1 MGAVRVKTIIAHIRL
16 FRPLNLLTG
25 AFAVYVCSANLR
37 SLYQTSELTFAILT
51 VVGYNAAANSL
62 NDFIDFKI
70 DQVNRPN
77 RPLTAGLVKRNTALI
92 FSVLLFVGGSVTAL
106 FLSKLAAMIAILI
119 VLPLIILY
127 NLKLKQLPLVGNIV
141 IALILGLTF
150 VYSGAVFGNIKPM
163 IIPCFLA
170 FGLTFVRELVKDME
184 DMEGDRL
191 AGLTTFP
198 IIAGFNR
205 AGKLTALFAVMIGV
219 GALTPYMMGIYSFW
233 YLAFLVLGVEIPLI
247 ILVVLFMKSPEK
259 LNFSLAS
266 KTLKISTIL
275 GIIAIYCGSTYV

>member
-1 MGAVRVKTIIAHIRL
+1 VKTIIAHIRL

-25 AFAVYVCSANLR
+25 AFAVYVSSAILG

-70 DQVNRPN
+70 DQVNRPD

-92 FSVLLFVGGSVTAL
+92 FSVLLFIGGSVTAL

-119 VLPLIILY
+119 VLPLIISY

-150 VYSGAVFGNIKPM
+150 VFSGAVFGNMKPM

-170 FGLTFVRELVKDME
+170 FGLTLVRELVKDIE

-205 AGKLTALFAVMIGV
+205 AGKLTALFAVIIGV
-219 GALTPYMMGIYSFW
+219 GALAPYVMGIYSFW
-233 YLAFLVLGVEIPLI
+233 YLAFLVLGVETPLVT
-247 ILVVLFMKSPEK
+247 LVVLFMKSPKK
-259 LNFSLAS
+259 LNFA
-266 KTLKISTIL
+266 
-275 GIIAIYCGSTYV
+275 

>member
-1 MGAVRVKTIIAHIRL
+1 MKTIIAHIRL

-25 AFAVYVCSANLR
+25 AFAVYVSSAILR
-37 SLYQTSELTFAILT
+37 SLYQTSELTFAVLT

-70 DQVNRPN
+70 DHVNRPD

-92 FSVLLFVGGSVTAL
+92 FSVLLFIGGSVTAL
-106 FLSKLAAMIAILI
+106 FLSKLAAMMAILI
-119 VLPLIILY
+119 VLPLIISY

-150 VYSGAVFGNIKPM
+150 IFSGAVFGNIKPM

-170 FGLTFVRELVKDME
+170 FGLTLARELVKDIE

-205 AGKLTALFAVMIGV
+205 AGKLTALFAVIIGV
-219 GALTPYMMGIYSFW
+219 GALAPYMMGIYSFW
-233 YLAFLVLGVEIPLI
+233 YLIFLVLGVETPLVT
-247 ILVVLFMKSPEK
+247 LVVLFMKSPEK

>member
-1 MGAVRVKTIIAHIRL
+1 MKTIIAHIRL

-25 AFAVYVCSANLR
+25 AFAVYVSSAILR

-62 NDFIDFKI
+62 NDFIDLKI

-77 RPLTAGLVKRNTALI
+77 RPLTTGLVKRNTALI

-106 FLSKLAAMIAILI
+106 FLSKLAAMITILI
-119 VLPLIILY
+119 VLPLIISY

-150 VYSGAVFGNIKPM
+150 IFSGAVFGNIKPM

-170 FGLTFVRELVKDME
+170 FGLTLVRELVKDIE
-184 DMEGDRL
+184 DIEGDRL

-219 GALTPYMMGIYSFW
+219 GALIPYMMGIYSFW
-233 YLAFLVLGVEIPLI
+233 YLVFLVLGVETPLVT
-247 ILVVLFMKSPEK
+247 LVVLLMKSPEK

-266 KTLKISTIL
+266 KVLKISTIL
-275 GIIAIYCGSTYV
+275 GIVAIYCGSTYV

>member
-1 MGAVRVKTIIAHIRL
+1 MKTIVAHIRL

-25 AFAVYVCSANLR
+25 AFAVYVSSAILR

-62 NDFIDFKI
+62 NDFIDLKI

-77 RPLTAGLVKRNTALI
+77 RPLTTGLVKRNTALI

-106 FLSKLAAMIAILI
+106 FLSKLAAMITILI
-119 VLPLIILY
+119 VLPLIISY
-127 NLKLKQLPLVGNIV
+127 NLKLKQFPLVGNIV

-150 VYSGAVFGNIKPM
+150 VFSGAVFGNIKPM

-170 FGLTFVRELVKDME
+170 FGLTLVRELVKDIE
-184 DMEGDRL
+184 DIEGDRL

-219 GALTPYMMGIYSFW
+219 GALIPYMMGIYSFW
-233 YLAFLVLGVEIPLI
+233 YLVFLVLGVETPLVT
-247 ILVVLFMKSPEK
+247 LVVLLMKSPEK

-266 KTLKISTIL
+266 KVLKISTIL
-275 GIIAIYCGSTYV
+275 GIVAIYCGSTYV

>member
-1 MGAVRVKTIIAHIRL
+1 MKTIVAHIRL

-25 AFAVYVCSANLR
+25 AFAVYVSSAILR

-70 DQVNRPN
+70 DQVNRPG

-92 FSVLLFVGGSVTAL
+92 FSVLLFIGGSVTAL

-119 VLPLIILY
+119 VLPLIISY

-150 VYSGAVFGNIKPM
+150 IFSGAVFGNIKPM

-170 FGLTFVRELVKDME
+170 FGLTLVRELVKDIE
-184 DMEGDRL
+184 DMEGDRQS
-191 AGLTTFP
+191 GLITFP

-205 AGKLTALFAVMIGV
+205 AGKLTALFAVIIGV
-219 GALTPYMMGIYSFW
+219 GALAPYMMGIYSFW
-233 YLAFLVLGVEIPLI
+233 YLVFLVLGVETPLVT
-247 ILVVLFMKSPEK
+247 LVVLFMKSPEK

>member
-1 MGAVRVKTIIAHIRL
+1 MKTIIAHIRL

-25 AFAVYVCSANLR
+25 AFAVYVSSAILR

-62 NDFIDFKI
+62 NDFIDLKI

-77 RPLTAGLVKRNTALI
+77 RPLTTGLVKRNTALI
-92 FSVLLFVGGSVTAL
+92 FAVLLFVGGSVTAL
-106 FLSKLAAMIAILI
+106 FLSKLAAMITILI
-119 VLPLIILY
+119 VLPLIISY
-127 NLKLKQLPLVGNIV
+127 NLKLKQFPLVGNIV

-150 VYSGAVFGNIKPM
+150 VFSGAVFGNIKPM

-170 FGLTFVRELVKDME
+170 FGLTLVRELVKDIE
-184 DMEGDRL
+184 DIEGDRL

-219 GALTPYMMGIYSFW
+219 GALIPYMMGIYSFW
-233 YLAFLVLGVEIPLI
+233 YLVFLVLGVETPLVT
-247 ILVVLFMKSPEK
+247 LVVLLMKSPEK

-266 KTLKISTIL
+266 KVLKISTIL
-275 GIIAIYCGSTYV
+275 GIVAIYCGSTYV

>member
-1 MGAVRVKTIIAHIRL
+1 MKTIVAHIRL

-25 AFAVYVCSANLR
+25 AFAVYVSSAILR

-70 DQVNRPN
+70 DQVNRPG

-92 FSVLLFVGGSVTAL
+92 FSVLLFIGGSVTAL

-119 VLPLIILY
+119 VLPLIISY

-150 VYSGAVFGNIKPM
+150 VFSGAVFGNMKPM

-170 FGLTFVRELVKDME
+170 FGLTLVRELVKDIE
-184 DMEGDRL
+184 DMEGDRQS
-191 AGLTTFP
+191 GLITFP

-205 AGKLTALFAVMIGV
+205 AGKLTALFAVIIGV
-219 GALTPYMMGIYSFW
+219 GALAPYMMGIYSFW
-233 YLAFLVLGVEIPLI
+233 YLVFLVLGVETPLVT
-247 ILVVLFMKSPEK
+247 LVVLFMKSPEK

>member
-1 MGAVRVKTIIAHIRL
+1 MGTVRVKTIIAHIRL

-25 AFAVYVCSANLR
+25 AFAVYVSSAILR

-219 GALTPYMMGIYSFW
+219 GALTPYMMSIYSFW

>member
-1 MGAVRVKTIIAHIRL
+1 MKTIIAHIRL

-25 AFAVYVCSANLR
+25 AFAVYVSSAILR

-62 NDFIDFKI
+62 NDFIDLKI

-77 RPLTAGLVKRNTALI
+77 RPLTTGLVKRNTALI

-106 FLSKLAAMIAILI
+106 FLSKLAAMITILI
-119 VLPLIILY
+119 VLPLIISY

-150 VYSGAVFGNIKPM
+150 VFSGAVFGNIKPM

-170 FGLTFVRELVKDME
+170 FGLTLVRELVKDIE
-184 DMEGDRL
+184 DIEGDRL

-219 GALTPYMMGIYSFW
+219 GALIPYMMGIYSFW
-233 YLAFLVLGVEIPLI
+233 YLVFLVLGVETPLVT
-247 ILVVLFMKSPEK
+247 LVVLLMKSPEK

-266 KTLKISTIL
+266 KVLKISTIL
-275 GIIAIYCGSTYV
+275 GIVAIYCGSTYV

>member
-1 MGAVRVKTIIAHIRL
+1 MKTITAHIRL

-25 AFAVYVCSANLR
+25 AFAVYVSSAILR

-62 NDFIDFKI
+62 NDFIDLKI

-77 RPLTAGLVKRNTALI
+77 RPLTTGLVKRNTALI

-106 FLSKLAAMIAILI
+106 FLSKLAAMITILI
-119 VLPLIILY
+119 VLPLIISY
-127 NLKLKQLPLVGNIV
+127 NLKLKQFPLVGNIV

-150 VYSGAVFGNIKPM
+150 VFSGAVFGNIKPM

-170 FGLTFVRELVKDME
+170 FGLTLVRELVKDIE
-184 DMEGDRL
+184 DIEGDRL

-219 GALTPYMMGIYSFW
+219 GALIPYMMGIYSFW
-233 YLAFLVLGVEIPLI
+233 YLVFLVLGVETPLVT
-247 ILVVLFMKSPEK
+247 LVVLLMKSPEK

-266 KTLKISTIL
+266 KVLKISTIL
-275 GIIAIYCGSTYV
+275 GIVAFYCGSTYV

>member
-1 MGAVRVKTIIAHIRL
+1 MKTIIAHIRL

-25 AFAVYVCSANLR
+25 AFAVYVSSAILR

-70 DQVNRPN
+70 DQVNRPG

-92 FSVLLFVGGSVTAL
+92 FSVLLFIGGSVTAL

-119 VLPLIILY
+119 VLPLIISY

-150 VYSGAVFGNIKPM
+150 VFSGAVFGNIKPM

-170 FGLTFVRELVKDME
+170 FGLTLVRELVKDIE
-184 DMEGDRL
+184 DMEGDRQS
-191 AGLTTFP
+191 GLITFP

-205 AGKLTALFAVMIGV
+205 AGKLTALFAVIIGV
-219 GALTPYMMGIYSFW
+219 GALAPYMMDIYSFW
-233 YLAFLVLGVEIPLI
+233 YLAFLVLGVETPLVT
-247 ILVVLFMKSPEK
+247 LVVLFMKSPEK

>member
-25 AFAVYVCSANLR
+25 AFAVYVCSAILR

-233 YLAFLVLGVEIPLI
+233 YLAFLV
-247 ILVVLFMKSPEK
+247 F
-259 LNFSLAS
+259 
-266 KTLKISTIL
+266 
-275 GIIAIYCGSTYV
+275 

>member
-1 MGAVRVKTIIAHIRL
+1 MKTIIAHIRL

-25 AFAVYVCSANLR
+25 AFAVYVSSAILR

-62 NDFIDFKI
+62 NDFIDLKI

-77 RPLTAGLVKRNTALI
+77 RPLTTGLVKRNTALI
-92 FSVLLFVGGSVTAL
+92 FSVLLFIGGSVTAL
-106 FLSKLAAMIAILI
+106 FLSKLAAMITILI
-119 VLPLIILY
+119 VLPLIISY
-127 NLKLKQLPLVGNIV
+127 NLKLKQFPLVGNIV

-150 VYSGAVFGNIKPM
+150 VFSGAVFGNIKPM

-170 FGLTFVRELVKDME
+170 FGLTLVRELVKDIE
-184 DMEGDRL
+184 DIEGDRL

-219 GALTPYMMGIYSFW
+219 GALIPYMMGIYSFW
-233 YLAFLVLGVEIPLI
+233 YLVFLVLGVETPLVT
-247 ILVVLFMKSPEK
+247 LVVLLMKSPEK

-266 KTLKISTIL
+266 KVLKISTIL
-275 GIIAIYCGSTYV
+275 GIVAIYCGSTYV

>member
-1 MGAVRVKTIIAHIRL
+1 MKTIIAHIRL

-25 AFAVYVCSANLR
+25 AFAVYVSSAILR

-70 DQVNRPN
+70 DQVNRPD
-77 RPLTAGLVKRNTALI
+77 RPLTAGLVKRNTALV

-119 VLPLIILY
+119 VLPLIISY

-150 VYSGAVFGNIKPM
+150 VFSGAVFGNIKPM

-170 FGLTFVRELVKDME
+170 FGLTLVRELVKDIE

-205 AGKLTALFAVMIGV
+205 AGKLTALFAVIIGV
-219 GALTPYMMGIYSFW
+219 GALAPYVMDYYSFW
-233 YLAFLVLGVEIPLI
+233 YLAFLVLGVETPLVT
-247 ILVVLFMKSPEK
+247 LVVLFMKSPEK

>member
-1 MGAVRVKTIIAHIRL
+1 MKTIIAHIRL

-25 AFAVYVCSANLR
+25 AFAVYVSSAILR

-62 NDFIDFKI
+62 NDFIDLKI

-77 RPLTAGLVKRNTALI
+77 RPLTTGLVKRNTALI
-92 FSVLLFVGGSVTAL
+92 FSVLLFIGGSVTAL

-119 VLPLIILY
+119 VLPLIISY
-127 NLKLKQLPLVGNIV
+127 NLKLKQFPLVGNIV

-150 VYSGAVFGNIKPM
+150 VFSGAVFGNIKPM

-170 FGLTFVRELVKDME
+170 FGLTLVRELVKDIE
-184 DMEGDRL
+184 DIEGDRL

-219 GALTPYMMGIYSFW
+219 GALIPYMMGIYSFW
-233 YLAFLVLGVEIPLI
+233 YLVFLVLGVETPLVT
-247 ILVVLFMKSPEK
+247 LVVLLMKSPEK

-266 KTLKISTIL
+266 KVLKISTIL
-275 GIIAIYCGSTYV
+275 GIVAIYCGSTYV

>member
-1 MGAVRVKTIIAHIRL
+1 MKTIVAHIRL

-25 AFAVYVCSANLR
+25 AFAVYVSSAILR

-62 NDFIDFKI
+62 NDFIDLKI

-77 RPLTAGLVKRNTALI
+77 RPLTTGLVKRNTALI

-106 FLSKLAAMIAILI
+106 FLSKLAAMITILI
-119 VLPLIILY
+119 VLPLIISY
-127 NLKLKQLPLVGNIV
+127 NLKLKQFPLVGNIV

-150 VYSGAVFGNIKPM
+150 VFSGAVFGNIKPM

-170 FGLTFVRELVKDME
+170 FGLTLVRELVKDIE
-184 DMEGDRL
+184 DMEGDRQS
-191 AGLTTFP
+191 GLITFP

-219 GALTPYMMGIYSFW
+219 GALIPYMMGIYSFW
-233 YLAFLVLGVEIPLI
+233 YLVFLVLGVETPLVT
-247 ILVVLFMKSPEK
+247 LVVLLMKSPEK

-266 KTLKISTIL
+266 KVLKISTIL
-275 GIIAIYCGSTYV
+275 GIVAIYCGSTYV

>member
-1 MGAVRVKTIIAHIRL
+1 MKTIIAHIRL

-25 AFAVYVCSANLR
+25 AFAVYVSSAILR

-70 DQVNRPN
+70 DQVNRPD

-92 FSVLLFVGGSVTAL
+92 FSVLLFIGGSVTAL

-119 VLPLIILY
+119 VLPLIISY

-150 VYSGAVFGNIKPM
+150 VFSGAVFGNMKPM
-163 IIPCFLA
+163 VIPCFLA
-170 FGLTFVRELVKDME
+170 FGLTLVRELVKDIE

-205 AGKLTALFAVMIGV
+205 AGKLTALFAVIIGV
-219 GALTPYMMGIYSFW
+219 GALAPYVMDYYSFW

>member
-1 MGAVRVKTIIAHIRL
+1 MKTIIAHIRL

-25 AFAVYVCSANLR
+25 AFAVYVSSAILR

-70 DQVNRPN
+70 DQVNRPG
-77 RPLTAGLVKRNTALI
+77 RPLTAGLVKRNTTLI
-92 FSVLLFVGGSVTAL
+92 LSVLLFIGGSVTAL

-119 VLPLIILY
+119 VLPLIISY

-150 VYSGAVFGNIKPM
+150 IFSGAVFGNIKPM

-170 FGLTFVRELVKDME
+170 FGLTLVRELVKDIE

-205 AGKLTALFAVMIGV
+205 AGKLTALFAVIIAV
-219 GALTPYMMGIYSFW
+219 GALAPYMMGIYSFW
-233 YLAFLVLGVEIPLI
+233 YLVFLVLGVETPLVT
-247 ILVVLFMKSPEK
+247 LVVLFMKSPEK

>member
-1 MGAVRVKTIIAHIRL
+1 MKTIIAHIRL

-25 AFAVYVCSANLR
+25 AFAVYVSSAILR

-70 DQVNRPN
+70 DQVKRPG

-92 FSVLLFVGGSVTAL
+92 FSVLLFIGGSVTAL

-119 VLPLIILY
+119 VLPLIISY
-127 NLKLKQLPLVGNIV
+127 NLKLKQFPLVGNIV

-150 VYSGAVFGNIKPM
+150 IFSGAVFGNIKPT

-170 FGLTFVRELVKDME
+170 FGLTLVRELVKDIE
-184 DMEGDRL
+184 DIEGDRL

-219 GALTPYMMGIYSFW
+219 GALIPYMMGIYSFW
-233 YLAFLVLGVEIPLI
+233 YLVFLVLGVETPLVT
-247 ILVVLFMKSPEK
+247 LVVLLMKSPEK

-266 KTLKISTIL
+266 KVLKISTIL
-275 GIIAIYCGSTYV
+275 GIVAIYCGSTYV

>member
-1 MGAVRVKTIIAHIRL
+1 MKTIVAHIRL

-25 AFAVYVCSANLR
+25 AFAVYVSSAILR

-70 DQVNRPN
+70 DQVNRPG

-92 FSVLLFVGGSVTAL
+92 FSVLLFIGGSVTAL

-119 VLPLIILY
+119 VLPLIISY

-150 VYSGAVFGNIKPM
+150 IFSGAVFGNIKPM
-163 IIPCFLA
+163 VIPCFLA
-170 FGLTFVRELVKDME
+170 FGLTLVRELVKDIE
-184 DMEGDRL
+184 DMEGDRQS
-191 AGLTTFP
+191 GLITFP

-205 AGKLTALFAVMIGV
+205 AGKLTALFSVIIGV
-219 GALTPYMMGIYSFW
+219 GALAPYMMGIYSFW
-233 YLAFLVLGVEIPLI
+233 YLVFLVLGVETPLVT
-247 ILVVLFMKSPEK
+247 LVVLFMKSPEK

>member
-1 MGAVRVKTIIAHIRL
+1 MKTIIAHIRL

-25 AFAVYVCSANLR
+25 AFAVYVSSAILR

-51 VVGYNAAANSL
+51 VVCYNAAANSL

-70 DQVNRPN
+70 DQVNHPD

-119 VLPLIILY
+119 VLPLIISY

-150 VYSGAVFGNIKPM
+150 VFSGAVFGNIKPM

-170 FGLTFVRELVKDME
+170 FGLTLVRELVKDIE

-205 AGKLTALFAVMIGV
+205 AGKLTALFAVIIGV
-219 GALTPYMMGIYSFW
+219 GALAPYVMDYYSFW

>member
-1 MGAVRVKTIIAHIRL
+1 MKTIIAHIRL

-25 AFAVYVCSANLR
+25 AFSVYVSSAILR

-51 VVGYNAAANSL
+51 VVCYNAAANSL

-70 DQVNRPN
+70 DQVNRPD
-77 RPLTAGLVKRNTALI
+77 RPLTAGLVKRNTALV

-119 VLPLIILY
+119 VLPLIISY

-150 VYSGAVFGNIKPM
+150 VFSGAVFGNIKPM

-170 FGLTFVRELVKDME
+170 FGLTLVRELVKDIE

-205 AGKLTALFAVMIGV
+205 AGKLTALFAVIIGV
-219 GALTPYMMGIYSFW
+219 GALAPYVMDYYSFW

-247 ILVVLFMKSPEK
+247 ILVVLFMKSPEN

>member
-1 MGAVRVKTIIAHIRL
+1 MKTIIAHIRL

-25 AFAVYVCSANLR
+25 AFAVYVSSAILR

-62 NDFIDFKI
+62 NDFIDLKI
-70 DQVNRPN
+70 DQVNRPS
-77 RPLTAGLVKRNTALI
+77 RPLTTGLVKRNTALI

-106 FLSKLAAMIAILI
+106 FLSKLAAMITILI
-119 VLPLIILY
+119 VLPLIISY
-127 NLKLKQLPLVGNIV
+127 NLKLKQFPLVGNIV

-150 VYSGAVFGNIKPM
+150 VFSGAVFGNIKPM

-170 FGLTFVRELVKDME
+170 FGLTLVRELVKDIE
-184 DMEGDRL
+184 DIEGDRL

-219 GALTPYMMGIYSFW
+219 GALIPYMMGIYSFW
-233 YLAFLVLGVEIPLI
+233 YLVFLVLGVETPLVT
-247 ILVVLFMKSPEK
+247 LVVLLMKSPEK

-266 KTLKISTIL
+266 KVLKISTIL
-275 GIIAIYCGSTYV
+275 GIVAIYCGSTYV

>member
-1 MGAVRVKTIIAHIRL
+1 MKTIIAHIRL

-25 AFAVYVCSANLR
+25 AFAVYVSSAILR

-70 DQVNRPN
+70 DQVNRPG

-92 FSVLLFVGGSVTAL
+92 FSVLLFIGGSVTAL

-119 VLPLIILY
+119 VLPLIISY

-150 VYSGAVFGNIKPM
+150 IFSGAVFGNIKPM

-170 FGLTFVRELVKDME
+170 FGLTLVRELVKDIE
-184 DMEGDRL
+184 DMEGDRQS
-191 AGLTTFP
+191 GLITFP

-205 AGKLTALFAVMIGV
+205 AGKLTALFAVIIGV
-219 GALTPYMMGIYSFW
+219 GALAPYMMGIYSFW
-233 YLAFLVLGVEIPLI
+233 YLVFLVLGVETPLVT
-247 ILVVLFMKSPEK
+247 LVVLFMKSPEK
-259 LNFSLAS
+259 INFSLAS
-266 KTLKISTIL
+266 KILKISTIL

>member
-1 MGAVRVKTIIAHIRL
+1 MKTIIAHIRL

-25 AFAVYVCSANLR
+25 AFAVYVSSAILR

-70 DQVNRPN
+70 DQVNRPD

-119 VLPLIILY
+119 VLPLIISY

-150 VYSGAVFGNIKPM
+150 VFSGAVFGNIKPM

-170 FGLTFVRELVKDME
+170 FGLTLVRELVKDME

-198 IIAGFNR
+198 IITGFNR

-219 GALTPYMMGIYSFW
+219 GALAPYMMGIYSFW
-233 YLAFLVLGVEIPLI
+233 YLVFLVLGVEIPLI

>member
-1 MGAVRVKTIIAHIRL
+1 MKTIIAHIRL

-25 AFAVYVCSANLR
+25 AFAVYVSSAILR

-51 VVGYNAAANSL
+51 VVCYNAAANSL

-70 DQVNRPN
+70 DQVNRPD

-119 VLPLIILY
+119 VLPLIISY

-150 VYSGAVFGNIKPM
+150 VFSGAVFGNIKPM

-170 FGLTFVRELVKDME
+170 FGLTLVRELVKDIE

-205 AGKLTALFAVMIGV
+205 AGKLTALFAVIIGV
-219 GALTPYMMGIYSFW
+219 GALAPYVMDYYSFW
-233 YLAFLVLGVEIPLI
+233 YLAFLVLGVETPLVT
-247 ILVVLFMKSPEK
+247 LVVLFMKSPEK

-275 GIIAIYCGSTYV
+275 GIIAIYFGSTYV

>member
-1 MGAVRVKTIIAHIRL
+1 MGTVRVKTIIAHIRL
-16 FRPLNLLTG
+16 FRPLNLFTG

-127 NLKLKQLPLVGNIV
+127 KY
-141 IALILGLTF
+141 IL
-150 VYSGAVFGNIKPM
+150 
-163 IIPCFLA
+163 
-170 FGLTFVRELVKDME
+170 
-184 DMEGDRL
+184 
-191 AGLTTFP
+191 
-198 IIAGFNR
+198 
-205 AGKLTALFAVMIGV
+205 
-219 GALTPYMMGIYSFW
+219 
-233 YLAFLVLGVEIPLI
+233 YL
-247 ILVVLFMKSPEK
+247 
-259 LNFSLAS
+259 N
-266 KTLKISTIL
+266 
-275 GIIAIYCGSTYV
+275 

>member
-1 MGAVRVKTIIAHIRL
+1 MKTIIAHIRL

-25 AFAVYVCSANLR
+25 AFAVYVSSAILR

-62 NDFIDFKI
+62 NDFIDLKI

-77 RPLTAGLVKRNTALI
+77 RPLTTGLVKRNTALI

-119 VLPLIILY
+119 VLPLIISY
-127 NLKLKQLPLVGNIV
+127 NLKLKQFPLVGNIV

-150 VYSGAVFGNIKPM
+150 VFSGAVFGNIKPM

-170 FGLTFVRELVKDME
+170 FGLTLVRELVKDIE
-184 DMEGDRL
+184 DIEGDRL

-219 GALTPYMMGIYSFW
+219 GALIPYMMGIYSFW
-233 YLAFLVLGVEIPLI
+233 YLVFLVLGVETPLVT
-247 ILVVLFMKSPEK
+247 LVVLLMKSPEK

-266 KTLKISTIL
+266 KVLKISTIL
-275 GIIAIYCGSTYV
+275 GIVAIYCGSTYV

>member
-1 MGAVRVKTIIAHIRL
+1 MKTIIAHIRL

-25 AFAVYVCSANLR
+25 AFAVYVSSAILR

-62 NDFIDFKI
+62 NDFIDLKI

-77 RPLTAGLVKRNTALI
+77 RPLTTGLVKRNTALI

-119 VLPLIILY
+119 VLPLIISY

-150 VYSGAVFGNIKPM
+150 VFSGAVFGNIKPM

-170 FGLTFVRELVKDME
+170 FGLTLVRELVKDIE

-219 GALTPYMMGIYSFW
+219 GALIPYMMGIYSFW
-233 YLAFLVLGVEIPLI
+233 YLVFLVLGVETPLVT
-247 ILVVLFMKSPEK
+247 LVVLLMKSPEK

-266 KTLKISTIL
+266 KVLKISTIL
-275 GIIAIYCGSTYV
+275 GIVAIYCGSTYV

>member
-1 MGAVRVKTIIAHIRL
+1 MKTIVAHIRL

-25 AFAVYVCSANLR
+25 AFAVYVSSAILR

-62 NDFIDFKI
+62 NDLIDFKI
-70 DQVNRPN
+70 DKVNRPH

-92 FSVLLFVGGSVTAL
+92 FSVLLFIGGSVTAL

-119 VLPLIILY
+119 VLPLIISY

-150 VYSGAVFGNIKPM
+150 VFSGAVFGNMKPM

-170 FGLTFVRELVKDME
+170 FGLTLVRELVKDIE
-184 DMEGDRL
+184 DMEGDRQS
-191 AGLTTFP
+191 GLITFP

-205 AGKLTALFAVMIGV
+205 AGKLTALFAVIIGV
-219 GALTPYMMGIYSFW
+219 GALAPYMMDIYSFW
-233 YLAFLVLGVEIPLI
+233 YLVFLVLGVETPLVT
-247 ILVVLFMKSPEK
+247 LVVLFMKSPEK

>member
-1 MGAVRVKTIIAHIRL
+1 MKTIVAHIRL

-25 AFAVYVCSANLR
+25 AFAVYVSSAILR
-37 SLYQTSELTFAILT
+37 SLYQTSELTFAVLT

-70 DQVNRPN
+70 DQVNRPG

-92 FSVLLFVGGSVTAL
+92 FSVLLFIGGSVTAL

-119 VLPLIILY
+119 VLPLIISY

-150 VYSGAVFGNIKPM
+150 IFSGAVFGNIKPM

-170 FGLTFVRELVKDME
+170 FGLTLVRELVKDIE

-205 AGKLTALFAVMIGV
+205 AGKLTALFAVIIGV
-219 GALTPYMMGIYSFW
+219 GALAPYMMGIYSFW
-233 YLAFLVLGVEIPLI
+233 YLVFLVLGVETPLVT
-247 ILVVLFMKSPEK
+247 LVVLFMKSPEK

>member
-1 MGAVRVKTIIAHIRL
+1 MKTIVAHIRL

-25 AFAVYVCSANLR
+25 AFAVYVSSAILR

-70 DQVNRPN
+70 DQVNRPG

-92 FSVLLFVGGSVTAL
+92 FSVLLFIGGSVTAL

-119 VLPLIILY
+119 VLPLIISY

-150 VYSGAVFGNIKPM
+150 IFSGAVFGNIKPM

-170 FGLTFVRELVKDME
+170 FGLTLVRELVKDIE

-205 AGKLTALFAVMIGV
+205 AGKLTALFAVIIGV
-219 GALTPYMMGIYSFW
+219 GALAPYMMDIYSFW
-233 YLAFLVLGVEIPLI
+233 YLAFLVLGVETPLVT
-247 ILVVLFMKSPEK
+247 LVVLFMKSPKK

-266 KTLKISTIL
+266 KILKISTIL

>member
-1 MGAVRVKTIIAHIRL
+1 VKTIIAHIRL

-25 AFAVYVCSANLR
+25 AFAVYVSSAILR

-70 DQVNRPN
+70 DQVNRPG

-92 FSVLLFVGGSVTAL
+92 FSVLLFIGGSVTAL

-119 VLPLIILY
+119 VLPLIISY

-150 VYSGAVFGNIKPM
+150 IFSGAVFGNIKPM

-170 FGLTFVRELVKDME
+170 FGLTLVRELVKDIE
-184 DMEGDRL
+184 DMEGDRQS
-191 AGLTTFP
+191 GLITFP

-205 AGKLTALFAVMIGV
+205 AGKLTALFAVIIGV
-219 GALTPYMMGIYSFW
+219 GALAPYMMGIYSFW
-233 YLAFLVLGVEIPLI
+233 YLVFLVLGVETPLVT
-247 ILVVLFMKSPEK
+247 LVVLFMKSPEK
-259 LNFSLAS
+259 INFSLAS
-266 KTLKISTIL
+266 KILKISTIL

>member
-1 MGAVRVKTIIAHIRL
+1 MKTIIAHIRL

-25 AFAVYVCSANLR
+25 AFAVYVSSAILR
-37 SLYQTSELTFAILT
+37 SLYQTSELTFAVLT

-62 NDFIDFKI
+62 NDFVDFKI
-70 DQVNRPN
+70 DQVNRPD

-92 FSVLLFVGGSVTAL
+92 FSVLLFIGGSVTAL

-119 VLPLIILY
+119 VLPLIISY

-150 VYSGAVFGNIKPM
+150 IFSGAVFGNIKPM

-170 FGLTFVRELVKDME
+170 FGLTLVRELVKDIE
-184 DMEGDRL
+184 DMEGDRQS
-191 AGLTTFP
+191 GLITFP

-205 AGKLTALFAVMIGV
+205 AGKLTALFAVIIGV
-219 GALTPYMMGIYSFW
+219 GALAPYMMGIYSFW
-233 YLAFLVLGVEIPLI
+233 YLIFLVLGVETPLVT
-247 ILVVLFMKSPEK
+247 LVVLFMKSPEK
-259 LNFSLAS
+259 INFSLAS

>member
-1 MGAVRVKTIIAHIRL
+1 MKTIIAHIRL

-25 AFAVYVCSANLR
+25 AFAVYVSSAILR

-70 DQVNRPN
+70 DQVNRPD

-92 FSVLLFVGGSVTAL
+92 FSVLLFIGGSVTAL

-119 VLPLIILY
+119 VLPLIISY

-150 VYSGAVFGNIKPM
+150 VFSGAVFGNIKPM

-170 FGLTFVRELVKDME
+170 FGLTLVRELVKDIE
-184 DMEGDRL
+184 DMEGDHL

-205 AGKLTALFAVMIGV
+205 AGKLTALFAVIIAV
-219 GALTPYMMGIYSFW
+219 GALAPYMMGIYSFW
-233 YLAFLVLGVEIPLI
+233 YLVFLVLGVETPLVT
-247 ILVVLFMKSPEK
+247 LVVLFMKSPEK

>member
-1 MGAVRVKTIIAHIRL
+1 MKTIVAHIRL

-25 AFAVYVCSANLR
+25 AFAVYVSSAILR

-70 DQVNRPN
+70 DQVNRPD

-92 FSVLLFVGGSVTAL
+92 FSVLLFIGGSVTAL

-119 VLPLIILY
+119 VLPLIISY

-150 VYSGAVFGNIKPM
+150 VFSGAVFGNIKPM

-170 FGLTFVRELVKDME
+170 FGLTLVRELVKDIE
-184 DMEGDRL
+184 DMEGDRQS
-191 AGLTTFP
+191 GLITFP

-205 AGKLTALFAVMIGV
+205 AGKLTALFAVIIGV
-219 GALTPYMMGIYSFW
+219 GALAPYMMGIYSFW
-233 YLAFLVLGVEIPLI
+233 YLTFLVLGVETPLVT
-247 ILVVLFMKSPEK
+247 LVVLIMKSPEK

-266 KTLKISTIL
+266 KILKISTIL